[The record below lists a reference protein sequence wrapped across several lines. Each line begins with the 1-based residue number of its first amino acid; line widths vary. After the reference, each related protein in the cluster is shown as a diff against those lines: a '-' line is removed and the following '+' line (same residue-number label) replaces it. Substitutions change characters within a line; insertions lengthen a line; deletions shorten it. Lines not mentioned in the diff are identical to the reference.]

1 MASAPA
7 LGAGDRG
14 FESLRPDQNFYLLII
29 REKQLKSV
37 VEKLSPTRVKLSI
50 EVSFDE
56 LTPHIDGA
64 YKTLSEKINIPGFRK
79 GKVPSAMIDQRVG
92 RGAVLDEAINA
103 ALPTF
108 YSQAAKENDVL
119 VIGRPNV
126 DITELK
132 DKDKLAFT
140 VEVDVRPEIELPN
153 FSQIEIKVDDVK
165 VDEADVDEQ
174 IQSLR
179 TRFGTLTT
187 VEKTVAKGDFVTI
200 DLVATKDGAELDGG
214 TANDLSYEVGSASMI
229 DGLDEALI
237 GLNTGGEKSFET
249 ALVGMK
255 EGEKGTVKVSVK
267 AVKER
272 ELPPVDDAF
281 AKLAS
286 EFETLAELKAD
297 LTTRL
302 TRLKELEQGAQAR
315 DLLVEKLIST
325 VEIPLPAEIIEAEV
339 NEHLEKEGRL
349 EDDKHRA
356 EVNEEVRKTIT
367 REFLLDSIVK
377 AESIAVNETELTE
390 YLVRAAA
397 RYGMSPDQFIKEVS
411 DAGQVSTMVAEV
423 ARAKALAAVL
433 GRVKVVDQSGK
444 KVDLEALRPQP
455 QVEKESK

>member
-1 MASAPA
+1 M
-7 LGAGDRG
+7 
-14 FESLRPDQNFYLLII
+14 
-29 REKQLKSV
+29 KST

-50 EVSFDE
+50 EVTFDE
-56 LTPHIDGA
+56 LSPHVDGA

-79 GKVPSAMIDQRVG
+79 GKVPTAMIDQRVG

-119 VIGRPNV
+119 VIGRPEV
-126 DITELK
+126 EITELK
-132 DKDKLAFT
+132 DKENFSFT
-140 VEVDVRPEIELPN
+140 VEVDVRPEISLPN
-153 FSQIEIKVDDVK
+153 FSEIKIEVDDVK
-165 VDEADVDEQ
+165 VNDGDIDEQ

-187 VEKTVAKGDFVTI
+187 VEKNVATGDFVTI
-200 DLVATKDGAELDGG
+200 DLVATKDGKDLDGG

-229 DGLDEALI
+229 DGLDEALV
-237 GLNTGGEKSFET
+237 GLAANGEKSFDT
-249 ALVGMK
+249 ALVGMA
-255 EGEKGTVKVSVK
+255 EGEKGTVKVTVK

-302 TRLKELEQGAQAR
+302 TRLKEMEQGAQAR
-315 DLLVEKLIST
+315 DLLVEKLTST
-325 VEIPLPAEIIEAEV
+325 VEIPLPADIIEAEV
-339 NEHLEKEGRL
+339 NDHLEKEGRL

-356 EVNEEVRKTIT
+356 EVDLEVRTTIT

-377 AESIAVNETELTE
+377 AESVAVNETELTE

-411 DAGQVSTMVAEV
+411 DAGQVTTMVAEV
-423 ARAKALAAVL
+423 ARAKALAGVL
-433 GRVKVVDQSGK
+433 ARVQVVDKSGK
-444 KVDLEALRPQP
+444 KVDLEALAPKQAP
-455 QVEKESK
+455 AKEEK

>member
-1 MASAPA
+1 M
-7 LGAGDRG
+7 
-14 FESLRPDQNFYLLII
+14 
-29 REKQLKSV
+29 KSV
-37 VEKLSPTRVKLSI
+37 LEKLSPTRVKLSI

-56 LTPHIDGA
+56 LSPHIDGA
-64 YKTLSEKINIPGFRK
+64 YKTLSERINIPGFRK

-132 DKDKLAFT
+132 DKEKLAFT
-140 VEVDVRPEIELPN
+140 VEVDVRPELTLPN
-153 FSQIEIKVDDVK
+153 FSEIEIKVDDVK
-165 VDEADVDEQ
+165 VADADIDEQ

-187 VEKTVAKGDFVTI
+187 VEKSVATGNFVTI
-200 DLVATKDGAELDGG
+200 DLVATKNGAELEGG

-237 GLNTGGEKSFET
+237 GLSAGDSKSFDT
-249 ALVGMK
+249 ALVGMA

-267 AVKER
+267 AVKDR

-286 EFETLAELKAD
+286 EFESLAELKAD
-297 LTTRL
+297 LSTRL
-302 TRLKELEQGAQAR
+302 TRLKEMEQGAQAR
-315 DLLVEKLIST
+315 DLLVEKLT
-325 VEIPLPAEIIEAEV
+325 AMVDIPLPAEIIEAEV

-356 EVNEEVRKTIT
+356 EVNEEVKATIS

-377 AESIAVNETELTE
+377 AESVAVNESELTE

-411 DAGQVSTMVAEV
+411 EAGQVTTMVAEV
-423 ARAKALAAVL
+423 ARAKALAQVL
-433 GRVKVVDQSGK
+433 GRVKVVDKSGK
-444 KVDLEALRPQP
+444 KVDLEALRPQTP
-455 QVEKESK
+455 PAVEEK

>member
-1 MASAPA
+1 
-7 LGAGDRG
+7 
-14 FESLRPDQNFYLLII
+14 
-29 REKQLKSV
+29 LKST
-37 VEKLSPTRVKLSI
+37 VEKLTPTRVKLSI
-50 EVSFDE
+50 EVTFDE
-56 LTPHIDGA
+56 LAPHVDGA
-64 YKTLSEKINIPGFRK
+64 YKALSERINIPGFRK
-79 GKVPSAMIDQRVG
+79 GKVPTAMIDQRVG

-119 VIGRPNV
+119 VIGRPDV
-126 DITELK
+126 EIVELK
-132 DKDKLAFT
+132 DKENFSFT
-140 VEVDVRPEIELPN
+140 VEVDVRPEISLPN
-153 FSQIEIKVDDVK
+153 FSQIKIEVDDVK
-165 VDEADVDEQ
+165 VNDADIDEQ

-187 VEKTVAKGDFVTI
+187 VEKNVATGDFVTI
-200 DLVATKDGAELDGG
+200 DLVATKDGNDLEGG

-237 GLNTGGEKSFET
+237 GLAANGSKSFDT
-249 ALVGMK
+249 ALVGMA
-255 EGEKGTVKVSVK
+255 EGEKGTVKVTVK

-272 ELPPVDDAF
+272 ELPPIDDAF

-302 TRLKELEQGAQAR
+302 TRLKEMEQGAQAR
-315 DLLVEKLIST
+315 DLLVEKLTST

-339 NEHLEKEGRL
+339 NDHLEKEGRL

-356 EVNEEVRKTIT
+356 EVDLEVRTTIT

-377 AESIAVNETELTE
+377 AESVAVNETELTE

-411 DAGQVSTMVAEV
+411 DAGQVTTMVAEV
-423 ARAKALAAVL
+423 ARAKALAGVL
-433 GRVKVVDQSGK
+433 ARVQVVDKSGK
-444 KVDLEALRPQP
+444 KVDLEALAPKQAP
-455 QVEKESK
+455 AKEEK

>member
-1 MASAPA
+1 M
-7 LGAGDRG
+7 
-14 FESLRPDQNFYLLII
+14 
-29 REKQLKSV
+29 
-37 VEKLSPTRVKLSI
+37 VEKLSPTRIKLSI

-132 DKDKLAFT
+132 DNEKFAFT

-165 VDEADVDEQ
+165 VNEADVDEQ

-187 VEKTVAKGDFVTI
+187 VEKTVVKGDFVTI

-237 GLNTGGEKSFET
+237 GLNAGGEKSFET

-302 TRLKELEQGAQAR
+302 TRLKEMEQGAQAR
-315 DLLVEKLIST
+315 DLLVEKLTAT

-339 NEHLEKEGRL
+339 NDHLEKEGRL

-356 EVNEEVRKTIT
+356 EVNEEVRTTIT

-455 QVEKESK
+455 KVEQESK

>member
-1 MASAPA
+1 M
-7 LGAGDRG
+7 
-14 FESLRPDQNFYLLII
+14 
-29 REKQLKSV
+29 KSV
-37 VEKLSPTRVKLSI
+37 IEKLSPTRVKLSI

-56 LTPHIDGA
+56 LSPHIDGA
-64 YKTLSEKINIPGFRK
+64 YKTLSERINIPGFRK

-132 DKDKLAFT
+132 DKEKLAFT
-140 VEVDVRPEIELPN
+140 VEVDVRPELTLPN
-153 FSQIEIKVDDVK
+153 FSEIEIKVDDVK
-165 VDEADVDEQ
+165 VADADIDEQ

-187 VEKTVAKGDFVTI
+187 VEKSVATGDFVTI
-200 DLVATKDGAELDGG
+200 DLVATKDGAALEGG
-214 TANDLSYEVGSASMI
+214 SANDLSYEVGSASMI

-237 GLNTGGEKSFET
+237 GLAAGGSKSFDT
-249 ALVGMK
+249 ALVGMA
-255 EGEKGTVKVSVK
+255 EGEQGTVKVSVK

-272 ELPPVDDAF
+272 ELPPIDDAF

-297 LTTRL
+297 LSTRL
-302 TRLKELEQGAQAR
+302 TRLKEMEQGAQAR
-315 DLLVEKLIST
+315 DLLVEKLT
-325 VEIPLPAEIIEAEV
+325 AMVEIPLPAEIIEAEV

-356 EVNEEVRKTIT
+356 EVNEEVKATIS

-377 AESIAVNETELTE
+377 AESVAVNESELTE

-411 DAGQVSTMVAEV
+411 EAGQVTTMVAEV
-423 ARAKALAAVL
+423 ARAKALAQVL
-433 GRVKVVDQSGK
+433 GRVRVVDKSGK
-444 KVDLEALRPQP
+444 KVDLEALRPQNP
-455 QVEKESK
+455 AAVEEK

>member
-1 MASAPA
+1 M
-7 LGAGDRG
+7 
-14 FESLRPDQNFYLLII
+14 
-29 REKQLKSV
+29 KSV
-37 VEKLSPTRVKLSI
+37 LEKLSPTRVKLSI

-56 LTPHIDGA
+56 LSPHIDGA
-64 YKTLSEKINIPGFRK
+64 YKTLSERINIPGFRK

-132 DKDKLAFT
+132 DKEKLAFT
-140 VEVDVRPEIELPN
+140 VEVDVRPELTLPN
-153 FSQIEIKVDDVK
+153 FSEIEIKVDDVK
-165 VDEADVDEQ
+165 VADADIDEQ

-187 VEKTVAKGDFVTI
+187 VEKSVATGNFVTI
-200 DLVATKDGAELDGG
+200 DLVATKDGAELEGG

-237 GLNTGGEKSFET
+237 GLSAGDSKSFDT
-249 ALVGMK
+249 ALVGMA

-267 AVKER
+267 AVKDR

-286 EFETLAELKAD
+286 EFESLAELKAD
-297 LTTRL
+297 LSTRL
-302 TRLKELEQGAQAR
+302 TRLKEMEQGAQAR
-315 DLLVEKLIST
+315 DLLVEKLT
-325 VEIPLPAEIIEAEV
+325 AMVDIPLPAEIIEAEV

-356 EVNEEVRKTIT
+356 EVNEEVKATIS

-377 AESIAVNETELTE
+377 AESVAVNESELTE

-411 DAGQVSTMVAEV
+411 EAGQVTTMVAEV
-423 ARAKALAAVL
+423 ARAKALAQVL
-433 GRVKVVDQSGK
+433 GRVKVVDKSGK
-444 KVDLEALRPQP
+444 KVDLEALRPQTP
-455 QVEKESK
+455 AAVEEK

>member
-1 MASAPA
+1 M
-7 LGAGDRG
+7 
-14 FESLRPDQNFYLLII
+14 
-29 REKQLKSV
+29 KSV
-37 VEKLSPTRVKLSI
+37 IEKLSPTRVKLSI

-56 LTPHIDGA
+56 LSPHIDGA
-64 YKTLSEKINIPGFRK
+64 YKTLSERINIPGFRK

-132 DKDKLAFT
+132 DKEKLAFT
-140 VEVDVRPEIELPN
+140 VEVDVRPELTLPN
-153 FSQIEIKVDDVK
+153 FSEIEIKVDDVK
-165 VDEADVDEQ
+165 VADADIDEQ

-187 VEKTVAKGDFVTI
+187 VEQAVITGSFVTI

-214 TANDLSYEVGSASMI
+214 SANDLSYEVGSASMI

-237 GLNTGGEKSFET
+237 GLSAGDSKSFDT
-249 ALVGMK
+249 ALVGMA

-267 AVKER
+267 AVKDR

-297 LTTRL
+297 LSTRL
-302 TRLKELEQGAQAR
+302 TRLKEMEQGAQAR
-315 DLLVEKLIST
+315 DLLVERLTST
-325 VEIPLPAEIIEAEV
+325 VDIPLPAEIIEAEV

-356 EVNEEVRKTIT
+356 EVNEEVKATIS

-377 AESIAVNETELTE
+377 AESVAVNESELTE

-411 DAGQVSTMVAEV
+411 EAGQVTTMVAEV
-423 ARAKALAAVL
+423 ARAKALAQVL

-444 KVDLEALRPQP
+444 KVDLEALRPQNP
-455 QVEKESK
+455 AAVEEK

>member
-1 MASAPA
+1 M
-7 LGAGDRG
+7 
-14 FESLRPDQNFYLLII
+14 
-29 REKQLKSV
+29 KST

-50 EVSFDE
+50 EVTFDE
-56 LTPHIDGA
+56 LSPHVDGA

-79 GKVPSAMIDQRVG
+79 GKVPTAMIDQRVG

-119 VIGRPNV
+119 VIGRPEV
-126 DITELK
+126 EITELK
-132 DKDKLAFT
+132 DKENFSFT
-140 VEVDVRPEIELPN
+140 VEVDVRPEISLPN
-153 FSQIEIKVDDVK
+153 FSEIKIEVDDVK
-165 VDEADVDEQ
+165 VNDGDIDEQ

-187 VEKTVAKGDFVTI
+187 VEKNVATGDFVTI
-200 DLVATKDGAELDGG
+200 DLVATKDGKDLDGG

-237 GLNTGGEKSFET
+237 GLAANGKKSFDT
-249 ALVGMK
+249 VLVGMA
-255 EGEKGTVKVSVK
+255 EGEKGTVKVTVK

-302 TRLKELEQGAQAR
+302 TRLKEMEQGAQAR
-315 DLLVEKLIST
+315 DLLVEKLTST
-325 VEIPLPAEIIEAEV
+325 VDIPLPSEIIEAEV
-339 NEHLEKEGRL
+339 NDHLEKEGRL

-356 EVNEEVRKTIT
+356 EVELEVRTTIT

-377 AESIAVNETELTE
+377 AESVAVNESELTE

-411 DAGQVSTMVAEV
+411 DAGQVTTMVAEV
-423 ARAKALAAVL
+423 ARAKALAGVL
-433 GRVKVVDQSGK
+433 SRVQVVDKSGK
-444 KVDLEALRPQP
+444 KVDLEALAPKQAP
-455 QVEKESK
+455 AGDKK

>member
-1 MASAPA
+1 
-7 LGAGDRG
+7 
-14 FESLRPDQNFYLLII
+14 
-29 REKQLKSV
+29 V

-64 YKTLSEKINIPGFRK
+64 YKTLSEKINVPGFRK

-132 DKDKLAFT
+132 DNEKFAFT

-165 VDEADVDEQ
+165 VNEADVDEQ

-187 VEKTVAKGDFVTI
+187 VEKTVVKGDFVTI

-237 GLNTGGEKSFET
+237 GLNAGGEKSFET

-302 TRLKELEQGAQAR
+302 TRLKEMEQGAQAR
-315 DLLVEKLIST
+315 DLLVEKLTAT

-339 NEHLEKEGRL
+339 NDHLEKEGRL

-356 EVNEEVRKTIT
+356 EVNEEVRTTIT

-455 QVEKESK
+455 KVEQESK